1 MKEHSMRRVAI
12 VTGASSGIGE
22 ALALAMASQGTHVV
36 LVARSVDRL
45 TALAVAVFFRAHCAR
60 FHRTA
65 FTHCARFHRSA
76 FTKRGRKSR
85 SAVRKH
91 RTGGPQCGRV
101 PPHCDLAQ

>member
-45 TALAVAVFFRAHCAR
+45 TPR
-60 FHRTA
+60 
-65 FTHCARFHRSA
+65 
-76 FTKRGRKSR
+76 
-85 SAVRKH
+85 AVRIESA
-91 RTGGPQCGRV
+91 GGRATVRPA
-101 PPHCDLAQ
+101 DLASPGAAQKQRVKGKE